1 MLVQRR
7 PEYHA
12 CWGPVR
18 MAVEVDQ
25 PMPAAVVEMPV
36 EPKPDGKLEDRN
48 GFEAEPPPRF
58 QGMPKCKQAGGNSWM
73 S

>member
-1 MLVQRR
+1 
-7 PEYHA
+7 
-12 CWGPVR
+12 
-18 MAVEVDQ
+18 MAVEVDE

-58 QGMPKCKQAGGNSWM
+58 QGMPKCKQAGGSSWM